1 MKWTKLRQY
10 QFIDMDCG
18 FVINFCG
25 IFRKGA
31 EQFDFIRCN
40 LIQKSAYKVKYI
52 SQISGGLFFA
62 SSRLRFFKEFG
73 TMGNKTVILFKCHRS
88 IGNSIE
94 FYLFILL

>member
-18 FVINFCG
+18 FVINFCS
-25 IFRKGA
+25 IFRKGT
-31 EQFDFIRCN
+31 EQFDFIRCS

-52 SQISGGLFFA
+52 SQISGGLMFFA

-73 TMGNKTVILFKCHRS
+73 TMGNNMERINTRKRNTINMVQCSKC
-88 IGNSIE
+88 
-94 FYLFILL
+94 